1 MLFSSIVS
9 LAVKLPAIAVL
20 VAGLV
25 LASTRRDRLPGRARA
40 LLSSGAVVLLVVVL
54 VTLIWS
60 VVLSGPLSSDWVRS
74 GGYQRVA
81 MLGLALDVVTG
92 VGYPLGFGLLVG
104 AALAGRRP
112 AGPPVGPVGPWAPPG
127 TAPAPTVAPGWAGAT
142 PGPGQ
147 WGPGNATSPAPGR
160 D

>member
-1 MLFSSIVS
+1 MPVLLSSIVS
-9 LAVKLPAIAVL
+9 LAVKLPSIAVL

-60 VVLSGPLSSDWVRS
+60 VALSGPQSSDWIRG

-81 MLGLALDVVTG
+81 VLGLAVDVVAAL
-92 VGYPLGFGLLVG
+92 GYPLGFGLLVG

-112 AGPPVGPVGPWAPPG
+112 ADPAQAARLGSGSATGSVSESRRVANRQP
-127 TAPAPTVAPGWAGAT
+127 TA
-142 PGPGQ
+142 
-147 WGPGNATSPAPGR
+147 
-160 D
+160 